1 VRGLV
6 ALFAGYD
13 ILFLPVGNISDEE
26 VERLMDA
33 FADLPD
39 HMAPGDEDITLLL
52 LDEDGSVVAHRY
64 ARRERWRW
72 KPSEEGTSGRL

>member
-1 VRGLV
+1 MRGLV
-6 ALFAGYD
+6 ALYVGYD
-13 ILFLPVGNISDEE
+13 ILFLRMGDLSDEE

-39 HMAPGDEDITLLL
+39 YMGPGDEDITLLL
-52 LDEDGSVVAHRY
+52 LDEEGGVVAHRY

-72 KPSEEGTSGRL
+72 RPSEK